1 MFQNIMSYHYF
12 IACNTKFNGT
22 MKINLIESN
31 KMMEWKSFEIDF
43 IININT
49 YSIIC

>member
-12 IACNTKFNGT
+12 IACNTKCNGR
-22 MKINLIESN
+22 MKIKIESN
-31 KMMEWKSFEIDF
+31 KMMEWKSLEIDF
-43 IININT
+43 IIHINT